1 MHLRQI
7 VLRLCNSFARAIAF
21 DEIVILDVME
31 PGVNDVRV
39 NGGIARLLGA
49 NCHIVMLF
57 VYIQI
62 NENIMIYNL
71 YG

>member
-1 MHLRQI
+1 MK
-7 VLRLCNSFARAIAF
+7 
-21 DEIVILDVME
+21 
-31 PGVNDVRV
+31 PGANDVRDSGR
-39 NGGIARLLGA
+39 NARLLGA

-62 NENIMIYNL
+62 NEIIIIYNL